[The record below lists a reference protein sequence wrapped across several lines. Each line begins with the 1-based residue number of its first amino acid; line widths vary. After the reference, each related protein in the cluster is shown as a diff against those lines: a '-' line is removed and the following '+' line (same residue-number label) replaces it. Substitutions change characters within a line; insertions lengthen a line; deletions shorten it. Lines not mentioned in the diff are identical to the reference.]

1 MCCYRIYAWIWRE
14 DSNLL
19 NSYVVLAK
27 ILFKNAT
34 PPPSPNK
41 RKYPSVPPYP
51 GKLSGSAWNPKCI
64 LWMTLN
70 SDFLTNLTLYVS
82 PLVSFNAIILT

>member
-1 MCCYRIYAWIWRE
+1 MFCYRIYAWIWRE

-19 NSYVVLAK
+19 NSYENTFQK
-27 ILFKNAT
+27 CH
-34 PPPSPNK
+34 PPSPNK

-70 SDFLTNLTLYVS
+70 SGFLTNLTLYVS

>member
-34 PPPSPNK
+34 PPPPQTK
-41 RKYPSVPPYP
+41 
-51 GKLSGSAWNPKCI
+51 
-64 LWMTLN
+64 WMTLN
-70 SDFLTNLTLYVS
+70 SGFSTNLTLCVS

>member
-19 NSYVVLAK
+19 KFICSVSENTFNKCHA
-27 ILFKNAT
+27 
-34 PPPSPNK
+34 PSRNK
-41 RKYPSVPPYP
+41 QKYPSVPPYP

-70 SDFLTNLTLYVS
+70 SCRCLDK
-82 PLVSFNAIILT
+82 FNSI

>member
-1 MCCYRIYAWIWRE
+1 MDLERG
-14 DSNLL
+14 
-19 NSYVVLAK
+19 
-27 ILFKNAT
+27 FKLIKFICSVSENTFQQCHA
-34 PPPSPNK
+34 PPSPNK

-70 SDFLTNLTLYVS
+70 SGFLTNLTLYVS

>member
-1 MCCYRIYAWIWRE
+1 MDLERG
-14 DSNLL
+14 
-19 NSYVVLAK
+19 
-27 ILFKNAT
+27 FKLIKFTCSVSENTFQKCHA
-34 PPPSPNK
+34 PPPP
-41 RKYPSVPPYP
+41 PQTSVPPYP

-70 SDFLTNLTLYVS
+70 SGFLTNLTLYVS

>member
-1 MCCYRIYAWIWRE
+1 MCCYRIYDWIWRE

-34 PPPSPNK
+34 PPP
-41 RKYPSVPPYP
+41 PPQTNENIHLSLHIRENFLDPP
-51 GKLSGSAWNPKCI
+51 GI
-64 LWMTLN
+64 LN
-70 SDFLTNLTLYVS
+70 VYYG
-82 PLVSFNAIILT
+82 

>member
-1 MCCYRIYAWIWRE
+1 MDLERG
-14 DSNLL
+14 
-19 NSYVVLAK
+19 
-27 ILFKNAT
+27 FKLIKFICSVSENTFQKAT

-70 SDFLTNLTLYVS
+70 SGFLTNLTLYVS

>member
-1 MCCYRIYAWIWRE
+1 MDLERG
-14 DSNLL
+14 
-19 NSYVVLAK
+19 
-27 ILFKNAT
+27 FKLIKFICSFSENTFQKCHA

-51 GKLSGSAWNPKCI
+51 GKLSGSAWNLKCI

-70 SDFLTNLTLYVS
+70 SGFLTNLTLYVS

>member
-1 MCCYRIYAWIWRE
+1 MDLERG
-14 DSNLL
+14 
-19 NSYVVLAK
+19 
-27 ILFKNAT
+27 FKLIKFICSVSENTFQKCHA
-34 PPPSPNK
+34 PPSPNK

-70 SDFLTNLTLYVS
+70 SGFLTNLTLYVS
-82 PLVSFNAIILT
+82 PLVSFNAVILT

>member
-27 ILFKNAT
+27 ILLINAT
-34 PPPSPNK
+34 PPLETNENIHRSLHIRENFLDPL
-41 RKYPSVPPYP
+41 
-51 GKLSGSAWNPKCI
+51 GI
-64 LWMTLN
+64 LN
-70 SDFLTNLTLYVS
+70 VYYG
-82 PLVSFNAIILT
+82 

>member
-1 MCCYRIYAWIWRE
+1 MDLERGFKLIKFICSVSE
-14 DSNLL
+14 NT
-19 NSYVVLAK
+19 
-27 ILFKNAT
+27 FKNAT
-34 PPPSPNK
+34 PPSPNK

-70 SDFLTNLTLYVS
+70 SGFLTNLTLYVS

>member
-1 MCCYRIYAWIWRE
+1 MDLERG
-14 DSNLL
+14 
-19 NSYVVLAK
+19 
-27 ILFKNAT
+27 FKLIKFTCSVSENTFNKCHA
-34 PPPSPNK
+34 PSRNK
-41 RKYPSVPPYP
+41 KKYPSVPPYP

-70 SDFLTNLTLYVS
+70 SGFLTNLTLYVS